1 MVLGMARFPGRVDAP
16 SDHISARRAMNGIT
30 ADSRIDV
37 QARPELF
44 VAYAESD
51 TEWVHGF
58 LLPAVGLDP

>member
-1 MVLGMARFPGRVDAP
+1 
-16 SDHISARRAMNGIT
+16 MNGIT

-37 QARPELF
+37 QTGPELF

-58 LLPAVGLDP
+58 LLPEVGLDP